1 MTPLHSAA
9 LFGRQRA
16 LLRVDLDVGS
26 IVPPKDCVQQG
37 RAPRFEEI
45 MGFSVRPCT
54 SILRELRE
62 LIYARAVYL
71 RAAPAVYVYLARAA
85 SCYMHEPCTCELH
98 VLYT

>member
-54 SILRELRE
+54 SILRELRDD
-62 LIYARAVYL
+62 ICMSRV
-71 RAAPAVYVYLARAA
+71 PA
-85 SCYMHEPCTCELH
+85 SCMSRMRDNTSPI
-98 VLYT
+98 VA